1 MKDNIKNS
9 IVSIMHTNN
18 DNMDSQKKKSAPNIN
33 IARISRKDL
42 PVLNSLKNVST
53 PNES

>member
-18 DNMDSQKKKSAPNIN
+18 DYTDSQKKKSAPNIN

-42 PVLNSLKNVST
+42 PVLNSVKNV
-53 PNES
+53 